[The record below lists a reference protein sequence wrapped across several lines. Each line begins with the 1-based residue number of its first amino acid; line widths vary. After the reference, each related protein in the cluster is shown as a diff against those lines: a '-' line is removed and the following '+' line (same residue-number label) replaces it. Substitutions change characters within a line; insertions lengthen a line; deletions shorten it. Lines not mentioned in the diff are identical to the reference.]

1 MILCLRVGSQ
11 CNMPDND
18 LCETPQPTQQSVLNR
33 PGKDKFILVLNLPQ
47 VLRKQSLADDLIN
60 IDPLQISIFGTIVPD
75 VAVPSNEVRF
85 GGQSYNVSSYTRPNY
100 QPLTVN
106 FVVEALED
114 TAFGS
119 TARTNTGGLQNN
131 SASITLYASYASSES
146 YATLSALVGTKCFI
160 RVKPTSAALSA
171 TNPGFELSSTF
182 LSALPVINS
191 SLGELAVYEIELM
204 GGTYTADITP

>member
-1 MILCLRVGSQ
+1 MATSTYLA
-11 CNMPDND
+11 N
-18 LCETPQPTQQSVLNR
+18 SVVEI
-33 PGKDKFILVLNLPQ
+33 GATSASTTDITDQ
-47 VLRKQSLADDLIN
+47 V
-60 IDPLQISIFGTIVPD
+60 T
-75 VAVPSNEVRF
+75 AV
-85 GGQSYNVSSYTRPNY
+85 
-100 QPLTVN
+100 TVN

-131 SASITLYASYASSES
+131 SASITLYASYAATES
-146 YATLSALVGTKCFI
+146 YAVLSALVGTKCFL

-204 GGTYTADITP
+204 GGTYVADITP